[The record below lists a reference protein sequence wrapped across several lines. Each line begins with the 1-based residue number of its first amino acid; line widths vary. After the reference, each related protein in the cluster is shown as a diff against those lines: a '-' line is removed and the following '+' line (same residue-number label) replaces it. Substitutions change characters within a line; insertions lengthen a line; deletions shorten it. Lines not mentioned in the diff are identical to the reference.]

1 MPCKC
6 TQSRKVRIAGKSGV
20 YQYTFKC
27 TTDDGRTKTATLVQS
42 DDRMAKRLA
51 EIKCD
56 QAAARE

>member
-6 TQSRKVRIAGKSGV
+6 TQTRKVPLAGKAGV

-27 TTDDGRTKTATLVQS
+27 RTDDGRTKTATLVQS
-42 DDRMAKRLA
+42 DDRKAKRLA